1 MSTME
6 GKTINGYTLKHQ
18 LGVGGMAEV
27 WLAENALGKKAAV
40 KLLLSKFC
48 DDESVKSRFY
58 TEAKVMV
65 ELNHPYIRQ
74 VYDLD
79 ELDGRPAII
88 MEYLEGDDLKAL
100 MKQGRRFTDEELK
113 QWWNQLV
120 DALNYTH
127 ARDVVHRDIKPS
139 NIFIDLN
146 GDVKLLDF
154 GIAKVADTTSGTMT
168 GSTLGTR
175 IYMSPEQV
183 KDPKRVDYRT
193 DLYSLAV
200 TFVHLLTGK
209 APYDSTTTSDFEIQ
223 ACIVSKPVN
232 LSLLPKEW
240 QAFLAPYLEKDPD
253 KRPEL
258 RYFET
263 EGAPSYTKPTPNQ
276 EPFEDED
283 EGTVVEDITPK
294 TPTPQKPTPQKSTTP
309 KPTPTPQNTP
319 SDPPKSKKG
328 LWILLGVAAAIVV
341 LVLLIKPKKEDPY
354 SNNYSYPSTTTQTT
368 QSTSSYSSPESDYS
382 SSYTSEPTSTQ
393 IEPEVVDETPYDA
406 INGVFSV
413 SATKKVYFSKGN
425 LQYQASSDS
434 WRFADNQWDC
444 CGNSNTNISSYYN
457 GWIDLF
463 CWGTGNRPTMTS
475 QDEMD
480 YLSFSDWGTNV
491 GYYAGWRTP
500 TANEWDYLFNKRSN
514 ADSKHGSAIVN
525 GVAGIVILPDDWTLP
540 SGCSFSTAYRT
551 KDFSTNNYSRSEW
564 QRMEKAGA
572 VFLPTAGRRDG
583 TQVLHVGTDGDYW
596 SSTSHSTGRAYNID
610 FCDAKVLAKDNSKT
624 KQAFAVRL
632 IVDK

>member
-48 DDESVKSRFY
+48 DDESVRSRFY

-232 LSLLPKEW
+232 LSLLPEEW

-263 EGAPSYTKPTPNQ
+263 VGTPSYTKPTPNE

-283 EGTVVEDITPK
+283 EGTVVSETEQK
-294 TPTPQKPTPQKSTTP
+294 KPTSPNAEAPLSSGTSPKNKNKS
-309 KPTPTPQNTP
+309 
-319 SDPPKSKKG
+319 G
-328 LWILLGVAAAIVV
+328 LWIGLGIAAILL
-341 LVLLIKPKKEDPY
+341 LVILFTFNKKDDTPTY
-354 SNNYSYPSTTTQTT
+354 QSYQRESTTSQ
-368 QSTSSYSSPESDYS
+368 
-382 SSYTSEPTSTQ
+382 PT
-393 IEPEVVDETPYDA
+393 
-406 INGVFSV
+406 
-413 SATKKVYFSKGN
+413 
-425 LQYQASSDS
+425 
-434 WRFADNQWDC
+434 
-444 CGNSNTNISSYYN
+444 NSNE
-457 GWIDLF
+457 
-463 CWGTGNRPTMTS
+463 MTI
-475 QDEMD
+475 
-480 YLSFSDWGTNV
+480 N
-491 GYYAGWRTP
+491 
-500 TANEWDYLFNKRSN
+500 
-514 ADSKHGSAIVN
+514 VN
-525 GVAGIVILPDDWTLP
+525 GVSFVMKKVEGSSFNMGSYDDDAADEEQPVHGVTISTFYMAETEVTQALWEAVMGENPSKYVGNNLPVDQVSWND
-540 SGCSFSTAYRT
+540 CQSFI
-551 KDFSTNNYSRSEW
+551 KKLNNLTGKKFR
-564 QRMEKAGA
+564 
-572 VFLPTAGRRDG
+572 LPTEAEWEFAARGGNKSGSYKYSGSNYIGSVAWYDG
-583 TQVLHVGTDGDYW
+583 NSGNE
-596 SSTSHSTGRAYNID
+596 SHP
-610 FCDAKVLAKDNSKT
+610 VKT
-624 KQAFAVRL
+624 KSPNELGLYDMSGNVWEFCSDWMDSYDDYRQIDPTGPSSGTYRVVRGGGWNRDEYRCRVSYRGRYTTNDRHFSNGL
-632 IVDK
+632 RLAMTD